1 MQRVKEAIFDLTDRG
16 EHIAPEKVGRKV
28 NLSRQVLMQYPMVV
42 LLLEQSGYK
51 KRKLR
56 SEREEELL
64 DLVREA
70 IHACKVSGQP
80 ITKMRLSGMVGLA
93 CAPLLRYP
101 QVRVLMT
108 QAVNEDKQQRQER
121 RFQVLEEEL
130 TQQVVAVLHQLRDQ
144 NRRITKR
151 AIEKAVHVSNI
162 CSRYPKVRVLIESA
176 MQIQH
181 TTTKSA

>member
-28 NLSRQVLMQYPMVV
+28 NLSRQVLMQYSQVV
-42 LLLEQSGYK
+42 LLLEQGGYK
-51 KRKLR
+51 KRKPR

-151 AIEKAVHVSNI
+151 AIEKAVNVSNI